1 MYINLRFLDP
11 KKTGE
16 IGAADV
22 LDLDLDL
29 DRDLDLQDRKW
40 DLIHHGRKCAFW
52 YGYTVHNTHLHIDKS
67 KKYSFHSY
75 RRSAATAIADG
86 GGTFQKDFPKRQLPK
101 SVLVAENV

>member
-1 MYINLRFLDP
+1 MYINLRFLDL

-16 IGAADV
+16 VGAADV
-22 LDLDLDL
+22 LEL
-29 DRDLDLQDRKW
+29 DLDLQDRKW

-52 YGYTVHNTHLHIDKS
+52 YGYTVHNTHLHIDKP

-75 RRSAATAIADG
+75 RRSAATAVSDG
-86 GGTFQKDFPKRQLPK
+86 GGTFQKDFPKRQLSK